1 MITNRRLRP
10 AAAVLALALLTAA
23 ACGGDDDDDAAS
35 EPETSTPAGES
46 PYTTDLSNDC
56 PNPFVVQKD
65 WLAEAEH
72 AAFYQLIGPG
82 GEMSENQY
90 TGALGDTGIDLT
102 IIDGGP
108 GMGEGQD
115 AIQTLTAGNLKFNV
129 TADMAFV
136 STDDL
141 AIYSEA
147 YPATGVVAPLDK
159 SPQMLFWDPETY
171 PDGFESIDDLAALE
185 DAEGD
190 PKIYLR
196 SITDSYGK
204 YLVEQGVPEDL
215 FLEGYA
221 GDGENFVVNNGKWLN
236 QGYSSNEVWDF
247 ENGREWEKPVDYV
260 YVSDLGY
267 DFYPSVPSV
276 ATERLEELGPC
287 LEKLVP
293 LIQQAQVDYLADPG
307 PVNELL
313 AEYNEEGYGASFW
326 KTPVELNEAAA
337 EVMKS
342 DELVSNGSDD
352 TVGNFDLERVETTI
366 DNISDGFDERADP
379 DVTPEDIVTNA
390 FIDETISVPSE

>member
-1 MITNRRLRP
+1 MTTIRRLRP
-10 AAAVLALALLTAA
+10 AAALLAIALVAA
-23 ACGGDDDDDAAS
+23 ACGGDDDDD
-35 EPETSTPAGES
+35 TPADSEGAAPSGES
-46 PYTTDLSNDC
+46 AYTTDLSEDC
-56 PNPFVVQKD
+56 PDPFVVQKD

-90 TGALGDTGIDLT
+90 TGPLGDTGIDLK

-108 GMGEGQD
+108 GLGEGQG
-115 AIQTLTAGNLKFNV
+115 AIQSLSAGNLKFNI

-141 AIYSEA
+141 AIYSEEF
-147 YPATGVVAPLDK
+147 PATGVVAPLDK

-171 PDGFESIDDLAALE
+171 PDGFATIDDLSALE
-185 DAEGD
+185 DEDGA
-190 PKIYLR
+190 KIYLR
-196 SITDSYGK
+196 SIQDSYGK
-204 YLVEQGVPEDL
+204 YLVQEGVPEDL
-215 FLEGYA
+215 FVEGYA

-247 ENGREWEKPVDYV
+247 ENGREWAKPVDYV

-276 ATERLEELGPC
+276 ATDRLDELGPC

-293 LIQQAQVDYLADPG
+293 LIQQAEVDYLADPG

-313 AEYNEEGYGASFW
+313 AEYNEQGYGASFW

-337 EVMKS
+337 EVMRT
-342 DELVSNGSDD
+342 DELVSNGSDE
-352 TVGNFDLERVETTI
+352 TIGNFDLERVQTTI
-366 DNISDGFDERADP
+366 DNIADSLDDRAKE
-379 DVTPEDIVTNA
+379 DVAPEDIVSNA
-390 FIDETISVPSE
+390 FVDESISLPSE

>member
-1 MITNRRLRP
+1 MNITRRLRP
-10 AAAVLALALLTAA
+10 AAALLAIALVAT
-23 ACGGDDDDDAAS
+23 ACGGDDDDSADDDAAS
-35 EPETSTPAGES
+35 STPSGES
-46 PYTTDLSNDC
+46 AYTTDLTEDC
-56 PNPFVVQKD
+56 PDPFVVQKD

-90 TGALGDTGIDLT
+90 TGPLGDTGIDLT

-108 GMGEGQD
+108 GLGEGQG
-115 AIQTLTAGNLKFNV
+115 AIQSLTAGNLKFNV
-129 TADMAFV
+129 TADLAFV

-141 AIYSEA
+141 AIYSEEF
-147 YPATGVVAPLDK
+147 PATGVVAPLDK

-171 PDGFESIDDLAALE
+171 PDGFASIDDLAALE
-185 DAEGD
+185 DEDGA
-190 PKIYLR
+190 KVYVR
-196 SITDSYGK
+196 SIQDSYGR
-204 YLVEQGVPEDL
+204 YLVQEGVPEDV
-215 FLEGYA
+215 FVEGYA
-221 GDGENFVVNNGKWLN
+221 GDGENFVVNDGKWLN

-276 ATERLEELGPC
+276 ATSRLEELGPC

-293 LIQQAQVDYLADPG
+293 LIQQAQIDYLADPG

-313 AEYNEEGYGASFW
+313 AEYNEQGYGAAFW

-337 EVMKS
+337 EVMKA
-342 DELVSNGSDD
+342 DELVSNGSDE
-352 TVGNFDLERVETTI
+352 TLGNFDLDRVQTTI
-366 DNISDGFDERADP
+366 DNISDSLDERAKE
-379 DVTPEDIVTNA
+379 DVAPEDIVTNA
-390 FIDETISVPSE
+390 FVDETISLPAE

>member
-1 MITNRRLRP
+1 M
-10 AAAVLALALLTAA
+10 
-23 ACGGDDDDDAAS
+23 
-35 EPETSTPAGES
+35 
-46 PYTTDLSNDC
+46 
-56 PNPFVVQKD
+56 
-65 WLAEAEH
+65 
-72 AAFYQLIGPG
+72 
-82 GEMSENQY
+82 
-90 TGALGDTGIDLT
+90 
-102 IIDGGP
+102 
-108 GMGEGQD
+108 
-115 AIQTLTAGNLKFNV
+115 
-129 TADMAFV
+129 
-136 STDDL
+136 
-141 AIYSEA
+141 
-147 YPATGVVAPLDK
+147 
-159 SPQMLFWDPETY
+159 
-171 PDGFESIDDLAALE
+171 
-185 DAEGD
+185 
-190 PKIYLR
+190 
-196 SITDSYGK
+196 
-204 YLVEQGVPEDL
+204 PEDL

-276 ATERLEELGPC
+276 ATERLDELGPC

-342 DELVSNGSDD
+342 DELVSNGTDE
-352 TVGNFDLERVETTI
+352 TVGNFDLERVQTTI

-379 DVTPEDIVTNA
+379 DVTPEDIVSNA
-390 FIDETISVPSE
+390 FVDETISVPSE

>member
-1 MITNRRLRP
+1 MNSTRRLRP
-10 AAAVLALALLTAA
+10 AAALLALALLTAA
-23 ACGGDDDDDAAS
+23 ACGGDDDED
-35 EPETSTPAGES
+35 PEESSAGSTPAGES
-46 PYTTDLSNDC
+46 PYTTDLSADC
-56 PNPFVVQKD
+56 PDPFVVQKD
-65 WLAEAEH
+65 WLAETEH

-115 AIQTLTAGNLKFNV
+115 AIQSLTAGNLKFNV
-129 TADMAFV
+129 TADLAFV

-141 AIYSEA
+141 AIYSAE

-159 SPQMLFWDPETY
+159 SPQMLFWDPDTY
-171 PDGFESIDDLAALE
+171 PDGFETIDDLAALAEE
-185 DAEGD
+185 DGD
-190 PKIYLR
+190 PKIYVN

-204 YLVEQGVPEDL
+204 FLVEEGVPEDV

-221 GDGENFVVNNGKWLN
+221 GDGENFVVNGGKWLN

-276 ATERLEELGPC
+276 ATERLDELGPC

-313 AEYNEEGYGASFW
+313 AEYNEEDYGASFW
-326 KTPVELNEAAA
+326 KTPIELNEAAT
-337 EVMKS
+337 EVMKA
-342 DELVSNGSDD
+342 DGLVSNGADE
-352 TVGNFDLERVETTI
+352 TIGNFDLERVQTTI
-366 DNISDGFDERADP
+366 DNLADGFDERAKE
-379 DVTPEDIVTNA
+379 DVAPEDIVTNA
-390 FIDETISVPSE
+390 FVDETISLPSE